1 MPGLRDSSKRDSSA
15 ARRDSFAGAKEKK
28 KRRAASVGMTG
39 LGGLFEM
46 FAKIN

>member
-15 ARRDSFAGAKEKK
+15 AQK

>member
-15 ARRDSFAGAKEKK
+15 AQRDSFAGAKEKK

-39 LGGLFEM
+39 LGTSAGM
-46 FAKIN
+46 VAKTN